1 MALVRWEPFNRQ
13 LSERFN
19 RVLEDA
25 MRPWGEPG
33 ELGAWAPRIDVYE
46 KGDNIIIDAEIPGLK
61 KEDIEVTVENQML
74 TLRGEKKETKEVKR
88 DGFYQSE
95 RFYGKFQ
102 RAVALPAAVD
112 ESKIEATYKDG
123 ILTVTMPKSEESR
136 AKHIAIK

>member
-1 MALVRWEPFNRQ
+1 MALIRWEPFNRE
-13 LSERFN
+13 LSEFN
-19 RVLEDA
+19 RFLEGA
-25 MRPWGEPG
+25 MRTWREPG

-123 ILTVTMPKSEESR
+123 ILTVTMPKSEEAR

>member
-1 MALVRWEPFNRQ
+1 
-13 LSERFN
+13 
-19 RVLEDA
+19 
-25 MRPWGEPG
+25 EPG

-123 ILTVTMPKSEESR
+123 ILTVTMPKSEEAR